1 MGCRYRYEGEAGGL
15 HDRSSAPRRV
25 ASRTPTDRVATI
37 VALRQLRMTAAEID
51 EQACGHLPMRMV
63 RCLEDNRSIE
73 VRRKPVVELATM
85 FRALSDPNRLAIY
98 RLIRERDRA
107 SVEELERSISALA
120 REFELSLST
129 VSHHIKELRQAGLIR
144 CAKRGQTVYCEPDP
158 AAVDAI
164 ERFLREDGS

>member
-1 MGCRYRYEGEAGGL
+1 M
-15 HDRSSAPRRV
+15 
-25 ASRTPTDRVATI
+25 
-37 VALRQLRMTAAEID
+37 
-51 EQACGHLPMRMV
+51 
-63 RCLEDNRSIE
+63 
-73 VRRKPVVELATM
+73 VELATM

>member
-1 MGCRYRYEGEAGGL
+1 
-15 HDRSSAPRRV
+15 
-25 ASRTPTDRVATI
+25 
-37 VALRQLRMTAAEID
+37 
-51 EQACGHLPMRMV
+51 
-63 RCLEDNRSIE
+63 
-73 VRRKPVVELATM
+73 VVELATM